1 MSSYAVVVNP
11 IGWLRNARFDLTL
24 IVGVALLALTA
35 GALVVLQPHWFYVLL
50 ALDLWLLGYPH
61 VIATFTRLS
70 FDMDSFRENKFLVLG
85 LPWII
90 CAGTVAMGYFLG
102 FWAVATTY
110 LYWQWFHYTRQSY
123 GIMRFYYRKSGPVAA
138 ADERLTTWALYL
150 LPLWG
155 ILYRSFQ
162 RPPKF
167 LGLEVKYFP
176 THEYLVYGVGAV
188 VIAFQAYWLWRQFMA
203 WRERRLPVALSLYML
218 SHFIIFFVGYIAIDN
233 ISFGWLV
240 INVWHNAQYI
250 FFVWRFNTNR
260 FQGGVDERRL
270 FLSTLSQPRPLNMI
284 LYFLV
289 CLSVSTLV
297 YASLVIVFQM
307 EIFAAI
313 PLATIL
319 VYQSINFHHYIVD
332 GLIWKVRRKKV
343 PVTQGAVA

>member
-1 MSSYAVVVNP
+1 MSSYAVVVTP

-138 ADERLTTWALYL
+138 ADERLTTWATRGKATGLCAFTTANQALY
-150 LPLWG
+150 
-155 ILYRSFQ
+155 
-162 RPPKF
+162 
-167 LGLEVKYFP
+167 GL
-176 THEYLVYGVGAV
+176 
-188 VIAFQAYWLWRQFMA
+188 
-203 WRERRLPVALSLYML
+203 
-218 SHFIIFFVGYIAIDN
+218 
-233 ISFGWLV
+233 
-240 INVWHNAQYI
+240 YI
-250 FFVWRFNTNR
+250 FCRFGEFSIVPSSDRQNFWVW
-260 FQGGVDERRL
+260 
-270 FLSTLSQPRPLNMI
+270 
-284 LYFLV
+284 
-289 CLSVSTLV
+289 
-297 YASLVIVFQM
+297 
-307 EIFAAI
+307 
-313 PLATIL
+313 
-319 VYQSINFHHYIVD
+319 
-332 GLIWKVRRKKV
+332 K
-343 PVTQGAVA
+343 

>member
-11 IGWLRNARFDLTL
+11 IGWLRNARFDLAL
-24 IVGVALLALTA
+24 IVGAALLALTA
-35 GALVVLQPHWFYVLL
+35 GALAVLQPHWFYVLL

-70 FDMDSFRENKFLVLG
+70 FDMDSFRENKFLVLA
-85 LPWII
+85 LPWVV
-90 CAGTVAMGYFLG
+90 CAGTVVMGYFLG

-123 GIMRFYYRKSGPVAA
+123 GMMRFYYRKSGLGSA

-176 THEYLVYGVGAV
+176 THEYLVFGVGAV
-188 VIAFQAYWLWRQFMA
+188 VIAFLAYWLWRQFMA
-203 WRERRLPVALSLYML
+203 WRERRLPIALSLYML
-218 SHFIIFFVGYIAIDN
+218 SHFLIFFVGYIAIDD
-233 ISFGWLV
+233 ITVGWLV

-250 FFVWRFNTNR
+250 LFVWRFNTKR

-270 FLSTLSQPRPLNMI
+270 FLSTLSQPRPLSI
-284 LYFLV
+284 LLYFLV
-289 CLSVSTLV
+289 CLGFSTLV
-297 YASLVIVFQM
+297 YASLVVVLRM

-332 GLIWKVRRKKV
+332 GLIWKARRRKV
-343 PVTQGAVA
+343 AVAQGAVA